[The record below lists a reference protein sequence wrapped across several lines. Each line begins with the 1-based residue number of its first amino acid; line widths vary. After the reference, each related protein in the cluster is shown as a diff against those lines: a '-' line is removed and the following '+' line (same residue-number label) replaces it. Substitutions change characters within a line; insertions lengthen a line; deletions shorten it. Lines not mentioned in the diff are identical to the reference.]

1 MNLDLTIH
9 RMAFREAPTLGVAQ
23 VLVAQKRAALA
34 HELILKQAN
43 EGKAPTPSVV
53 ERAVADM
60 QVTSDQKVK
69 VLRQHEVDKIA

>member
-1 MNLDLTIH
+1 MNLDLSIH

-23 VLVAQKRAALA
+23 VLVAQKRAALE

-43 EGKAPTPSVV
+43 EGKPPTPVVV

-60 QVTSDQKVK
+60 DAASEVRVK
-69 VLRQHEVDKIA
+69 AMGHEVDRLA

>member
-23 VLVAQKRAALA
+23 VLVAQKRADLE

-43 EGKAPTPSVV
+43 EGTVPTPGVV
-53 ERAVADM
+53 ERTLADM
-60 QVTSDQKVK
+60 ETVSEQRVKASAHQVDRV
-69 VLRQHEVDKIA
+69 A